1 MDDQKIIFFLVI
13 RPNHFVLHAI
23 NEKFELLQN
32 EESFFNDQDIKN
44 NLDALKKF
52 LDKNIFEIE
61 KKFSLYIEDIYLII
75 DDENFISID
84 ISLIKD
90 FKNLST
96 IIDNNLIDLSNIK
109 NNVLKSNIDFQ
120 LAHMTINRFIVNKK
134 DYLIIPDQINVKNLY
149 LELRFI
155 CFRTRTFLNIEKILS
170 KYQISI
176 KKVLSYKY
184 VDSFKTDE
192 IDNISLV
199 ANKLINGFNKNEI
212 HFKKKYP
219 KNIGFFEK
227 FFKFFS

>member
-134 DYLIIPDQINVKNLY
+134 D
-149 LELRFI
+149 
-155 CFRTRTFLNIEKILS
+155 
-170 KYQISI
+170 
-176 KKVLSYKY
+176 
-184 VDSFKTDE
+184 
-192 IDNISLV
+192 
-199 ANKLINGFNKNEI
+199 
-212 HFKKKYP
+212 
-219 KNIGFFEK
+219 
-227 FFKFFS
+227 